1 MHPLINAKGHY
12 FVGQLCLSAG
22 RERHRRSIISPMRRA
37 AFTLVELLV
46 VIAIIGILIALL
58 LPAIQAAREAARRM
72 QCSNNLKQLGLGCL
86 THTDSQKFFPT
97 GGWGWAWLGDP
108 DRGFERRQPG
118 GWTYNILPFTELK
131 SLHDLG
137 KGGTTAEKRVAA
149 NQLARTPLS
158 ILNCP
163 TRRAP
168 MLYSKADWDGTF
180 VAYNANDNSANDN
193 TVARLDYAACAGSA
207 DVVDMPA
214 GPSSFQ
220 NGDNL
225 TYSWS
230 DMSPCDGISFQRS
243 KVAVKDVTDG
253 TSHTIMLGEKYLN
266 PDYYYTGLDN
276 ADNESAYVGW
286 DNDNYRLTGTASP
299 FQRDRRG
306 VSFYLNFGSAHA
318 TTANFVFCDGAV
330 HSISF
335 AIDPTAFKYLGG
347 RKDKQ
352 TVSTS
357 LYQ

>member
-1 MHPLINAKGHY
+1 MHPLTNANGHDS
-12 FVGQLCLSAG
+12 VGQLCMTSG

-58 LPAIQAAREAARRM
+58 LPAIQAARKPRADAMREQSQAVGF
-72 QCSNNLKQLGLGCL
+72 GLPDAYG
-86 THTDSQKFFPT
+86 FAEVFPHR
-97 GGWGWAWLGDP
+97 GWGWAWLGDP

-131 SLHDLG
+131 SLHDLV
-137 KGGTTAEKRVAA
+137 GGTTAEKRVAA

-214 GPSSFQ
+214 A
-220 NGDNL
+220 
-225 TYSWS
+225 
-230 DMSPCDGISFQRS
+230 R
-243 KVAVKDVTDG
+243 
-253 TSHTIMLGEKYLN
+253 
-266 PDYYYTGLDN
+266 
-276 ADNESAYVGW
+276 
-286 DNDNYRLTGTASP
+286 RP
-299 FQRDRRG
+299 FKT
-306 VSFYLNFGSAHA
+306 A
-318 TTANFVFCDGAV
+318 TT
-330 HSISF
+330 
-335 AIDPTAFKYLGG
+335 
-347 RKDKQ
+347 
-352 TVSTS
+352 
-357 LYQ
+357 